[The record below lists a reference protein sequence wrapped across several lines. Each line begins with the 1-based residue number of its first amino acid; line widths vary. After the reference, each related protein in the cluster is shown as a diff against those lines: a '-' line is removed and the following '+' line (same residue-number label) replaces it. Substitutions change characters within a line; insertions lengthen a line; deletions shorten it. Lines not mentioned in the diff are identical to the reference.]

1 MVSWGKRSVVVWL
14 IFGRGKRLSDAVML
28 SSEIR
33 RDLYGIAVLAAVVV
47 VVGRFY
53 SVYSEASSSIRL
65 LGFSVCP
72 YPALFQ
78 SYHQTRAERTVA
90 RNLRRSEVLP

>member
-1 MVSWGKRSVVVWL
+1 MVVWL
-14 IFGRGKRLSDAVML
+14 IFGRGKRLGDAVML
-28 SSEIR
+28 SSEI

-72 YPALFQ
+72 YPA
-78 SYHQTRAERTVA
+78 
-90 RNLRRSEVLP
+90 

>member
-1 MVSWGKRSVVVWL
+1 MVVWL
-14 IFGRGKRLSDAVML
+14 IFGRGKGLSDAVML

-33 RDLYGIAVLAAVVV
+33 NLYEIAVLAAVVV

-65 LGFSVCP
+65 FGFSVCP